1 MTYVYDH
8 EGNRK
13 EKTVNGVTSSYMVED
28 GLVKYERRG
37 NENLWYYYDA
47 SGSPVGMS
55 LGNTVKL
62 YFYRKNLQG
71 DVTGI
76 VSGDTGELLVS
87 YRYDAWGKPEITDEA
102 GTSESAELMERNCLL
117 YRGYFYDHET
127 GLYYLQS
134 RYYDPETGRFVNA
147 DVIVN
152 TGKHILGTNMFTY
165 CYNNPNAFV
174 DDNGK
179 DAILLLDSKLQGH
192 IGALIQDAEGT
203 WWHFYWGPEGI
214 IGYIACV
221 GLLFVTPETWCEE
234 YDKEISL
241 DNINKYGRYGNGY
254 DEMLWIHG
262 DFSESVEMAKG
273 YQSAYHLLLNNCAQV
288 TLQVLAKSESAYK
301 KELLAIAAR
310 HALPTTIFAE
320 VKSIVTRYSLR
331 YRKSGLRDS
340 IQ

>member
-1 MTYVYDH
+1 MIIRYIFFNSFYCAKILNFKVLDFLIVCGKTWLTIPIQI
-8 EGNRK
+8 GLMKLIK
-13 EKTVNGVTSSYMVED
+13 ELFVIKGWTS
-28 GLVKYERRG
+28 
-37 NENLWYYYDA
+37 
-47 SGSPVGMS
+47 
-55 LGNTVKL
+55 
-62 YFYRKNLQG
+62 F
-71 DVTGI
+71 I
-76 VSGDTGELLVS
+76 VSVCV
-87 YRYDAWGKPEITDEA
+87 A
-102 GTSESAELMERNCLL
+102 
-117 YRGYFYDHET
+117 
-127 GLYYLQS
+127 
-134 RYYDPETGRFVNA
+134 
-147 DVIVN
+147 
-152 TGKHILGTNMFTY
+152 
-165 CYNNPNAFV
+165 
-174 DDNGK
+174 
-179 DAILLLDSKLQGH
+179 
-192 IGALIQDAEGT
+192 
-203 WWHFYWGPEGI
+203 GI

-262 DFSESVEMAKG
+262 DFSYFFEMAKG